1 MGRHVVR
8 RSTAGGLAL
17 LAGLTA
23 GCTSEA
29 EPPRSDGT
37 VTVRTT
43 PAPAPVVST
52 AEAAKVFEEYDRVN
66 AAADASLDG
75 SAIARVQT
83 GVLLKESLA
92 AYDIHRKAKTT
103 DTATRFAR
111 PRFLIPAV
119 DPARPYPRSFAV
131 LSKRK
136 GNEDDRSSLLF
147 YFTRAKAGEPWKATA
162 ETWALTEPF
171 ASPSPSSSDAAPTAS
186 ASQDDKTV
194 QLRPKRLPELE
205 RGPSGTTPSSPTATA
220 DRAVC
225 DGFADLLSF
234 SPPHGSTEDARFTR
248 GAFTSDLVRRLNG
261 RADRALERRWSY
273 RTTGEDLP
281 VFRLAHGGSLVAC
294 TYVREYDVAG
304 TGATGTV
311 RFGKG
316 SDTDVLLGGG
326 GREWRSVKETGSM
339 TALIEVPAPKSAP
352 ATVLGCDCYAPQ
364 AITATGVPA
373 P

>member
-1 MGRHVVR
+1 M
-8 RSTAGGLAL
+8 S
-17 LAGLTA
+17 
-23 GCTSEA
+23 
-29 EPPRSDGT
+29 
-37 VTVRTT
+37 
-43 PAPAPVVST
+43 APVVPS
-52 AEAAKVFEEYDRVN
+52 AEAEKVFEEYDRVN

-75 SAIARVQT
+75 SAIARVQA

-92 AYDIHRKAKTT
+92 AYAIHRKAGTT
-103 DTATRFAR
+103 DTATHFAR

-171 ASPSPSSSDAAPTAS
+171 ASPSPSNASSPSDAAPTAS

-194 QLRPKRLPELE
+194 RLRPKQLPELE
-205 RGPSGTTPSSPTATA
+205 RGPSGTTPSSPTATATA

-234 SPPHGSTEDARFTR
+234 SPPHGRTEDARFTQ
-248 GAFTSDLVRRLNG
+248 GAFTSDLVRHLNG
-261 RADRALERRWSY
+261 WANKNLERTWSY

-294 TYVREYDVAG
+294 TYVREYDVSG

-311 RFGKG
+311 RFKKG

-339 TALIEVPAPKSAP
+339 TALIEVPARKSAP

-364 AITATGVPA
+364 TLTATGVPA